1 MKRFKARMLLSAAF
15 VAGGLMTAGCAS
27 TADTQLHG
35 DPCWPD
41 RYANESRA
49 AVVASFQP
57 QVENGHILDQTIWNM
72 HFDYGTEKLTGA
84 GMDKLDQLARKRPHP
99 DARLYMQTARDVGY
113 DPEKPGDY
121 ANKRVELDSKRVAA
135 IQKYLKASL
144 TGRESTFD
152 VQVHDP
158 VYPGIDVNPG
168 VAPRVYVPSPQE
180 RSRGAN
186 LPVVPVTG
194 ISGMPGQAAAP
205 ATGPGSPP
213 PPPPSSGGSPSG
225 MGPGM

>member
-1 MKRFKARMLLSAAF
+1 MKRFKAKMLSAAF

-72 HFDYGTEKLTGA
+72 HFEFGSEKLNGA

-99 DARLYMQTARDVGY
+99 DARLYMQTARDIAY
-113 DPEKPGDY
+113 DAEKSGDY
-121 ANKRVELDSKRVAA
+121 ANKRVELDSKRVAS

-144 TGRESTFD
+144 TGREGTFD

-168 VAPRVYVPSPQE
+168 VAPRVYVPTPQE

-186 LPVVPVTG
+186 VPPVPVTG
-194 ISGMPGQAAAP
+194 ISGAGAAAAP
-205 ATGPGSPP
+205 AAGGPGGSPP
-213 PPPPSSGGSPSG
+213 PPPPSGSSTGGP
-225 MGPGM
+225 MGPSM